1 MTKLTTILTDQLENN
16 LNENLFKDENM
27 QQWFT
32 GQDIKD
38 DVTALQKVFTDNKIG
53 HGDQILV
60 CMPNSAVFPAI
71 NQAAW
76 NLGII
81 VHPISPS
88 TPIAKLQEDRA
99 KRLYPGMLLMPE
111 LAKAWTGSEWR
122 TELLNLHTSPEL
134 HFVLDE
140 DQLSKRDAADMTPVT
155 DDDLGLIM
163 NTSGTT
169 GEPKRVG
176 LTQSM
181 LLNAA
186 QHDALSNHMDE
197 HDIAMVTMPM
207 FHINAQVITTLA
219 TRVSGGKVLVT
230 EKFSASRF
238 WKQIHDNGVTWVSV
252 VPTIVSFLLLNEK
265 ANAAY
270 EELKDGINLRYV
282 RSSSFALPEERKEL
296 FEKRFDTQIVEGYGM
311 TESASQC
318 TINPF
323 DAPKIGSA
331 GKAFGT
337 DVAILA
343 DDKITHDANVK
354 GEIVIRGDHV
364 ITRYMDPKRDAFK
377 DGWFLTGDLGYFDE
391 DAYLFVKGRKKE
403 IISRGGEKV
412 APAAV
417 ENTLSELDFIE
428 QLAVIGMPDDLY
440 GEEVTAVLVSTTP
453 GLNEADQRQTIFD
466 YAKDHLAKFEA
477 PTRVEFVREFPR
489 NITGKVLRPKL
500 RDQLL
505 MAGEQ
510 NEA

>member
-1 MTKLTTILTDQLENN
+1 
-16 LNENLFKDENM
+16 
-27 QQWFT
+27 
-32 GQDIKD
+32 
-38 DVTALQKVFTDNKIG
+38 
-53 HGDQILV
+53 
-60 CMPNSAVFPAI
+60 
-71 NQAAW
+71 
-76 NLGII
+76 
-81 VHPISPS
+81 
-88 TPIAKLQEDRA
+88 
-99 KRLYPGMLLMPE
+99 
-111 LAKAWTGSEWR
+111 
-122 TELLNLHTSPEL
+122 
-134 HFVLDE
+134 
-140 DQLSKRDAADMTPVT
+140 MTPVT

-186 QHDALSNHMDE
+186 QHDAVSNHMDE

-364 ITRYMDPKRDAFK
+364 ITHYMDPKRDAFK

-453 GLNEADQRQTIFD
+453 GLNEADQRQAIFD